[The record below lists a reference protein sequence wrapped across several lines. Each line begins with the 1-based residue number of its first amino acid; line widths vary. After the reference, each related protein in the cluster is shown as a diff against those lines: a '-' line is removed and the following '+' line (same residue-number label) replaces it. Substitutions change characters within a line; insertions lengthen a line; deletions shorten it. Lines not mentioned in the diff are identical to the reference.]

1 MLGGTA
7 AFLWSQH
14 ESFLLGMVEKTAED
28 ALFLDDFLGQGIG
41 PGLPWACWREVERRK
56 GRGDR
61 TGERGRESLTCYSH
75 WCLDFL
81 YLTSEHIAN

>member
-41 PGLPWACWREVERRK
+41 PGLPWACGREVERWK
-56 GRGDR
+56 GRG
-61 TGERGRESLTCYSH
+61 TGQGREGGRTSLVIVTGV
-75 WCLDFL
+75 
-81 YLTSEHIAN
+81 

>member
-41 PGLPWACWREVERRK
+41 PGLPWACWREVDRK
-56 GRGDR
+56 GGTGQGPEGGR
-61 TGERGRESLTCYSH
+61 TSH
-75 WCLDFL
+75 VIV
-81 YLTSEHIAN
+81 TGI